1 MDDTVVKRAK
11 RRVFD
16 QPVFRVVLQRTAAVR
31 CGSQV
36 LLLRIHC
43 LFTDCA
49 QVLGIQLLPYF
60 SYLLANE
67 HIKLNGLFNLFNGM
81 NGGCVVFAA
90 KFLRNL
96 REGQVELASE

>member
-1 MDDTVVKRAK
+1 MDDKVVKRVK

-16 QPVFRVVLQRTAAVR
+16 QLVLRVVPRRVVAVY
-31 CGSQV
+31 CDSQV
-36 LLLRIHC
+36 LLPRIHC
-43 LFTDCA
+43 LFTYCT
-49 QVLGIQLLPYF
+49 QVLGIQLLPYL

-67 HIKLNGLFNLFNGM
+67 HIKLNGLFDLFNGM

-96 REGQVELASE
+96 REG

>member
-1 MDDTVVKRAK
+1 MDDRVVKRVK

-16 QPVFRVVLQRTAAVR
+16 QPVLRVSPQRMAAVR
-31 CGSQV
+31 CDSHV
-36 LLLRIHC
+36 LLPHIHC

-49 QVLGIQLLPYF
+49 QVLGIQLLPYLSHLF
-60 SYLLANE
+60 ANE
-67 HIKLNGLFNLFNGM
+67 HIKLNSLLNLFNGM

-96 REGQVELASE
+96 RE